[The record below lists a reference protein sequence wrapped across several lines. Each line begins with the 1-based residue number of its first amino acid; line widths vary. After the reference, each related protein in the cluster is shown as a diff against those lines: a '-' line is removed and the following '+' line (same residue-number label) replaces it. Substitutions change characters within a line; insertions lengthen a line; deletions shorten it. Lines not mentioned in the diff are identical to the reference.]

1 MIVEMRIVGFFLGD
15 DFKQS
20 EEFVSKMFNIF
31 TSTGK
36 CVDRKKT
43 LKIQPNLSFLLGT
56 GDVFLGEPAFLLG
69 ERNKIWPRHFLCNT

>member
-1 MIVEMRIVGFFLGD
+1 MIVEMRLVWDFLGD

-36 CVDRKKT
+36 YVDRKKT
-43 LKIQPNLSFLLGT
+43 
-56 GDVFLGEPAFLLG
+56 
-69 ERNKIWPRHFLCNT
+69 